1 MGRKVAGVLSY
12 LFHPVFYPP
21 LLLVFYLADNPVDF
35 GLSTPLE
42 DKVLILQTVITCTL
56 LPLVAVFVMRRMKM
70 ISSFQMEDRMERI
83 GPYIAMMIFL
93 IWYYLSVDLYGV
105 APIFRIYILG
115 SIISLISV
123 FIINL
128 FSKVSLHAAGISGVL
143 TNMMISFSYFEN
155 QDFLFRW
162 GDRYFSLSYPVILGV
177 ISIIVF
183 IVLLSRFYLKKHTSA
198 ELAGGL
204 LLGLFGQIVALKLIY
219 IV

>member
-183 IVLLSRFYLKKHTSA
+183 IVLLSRFYLKKHTPA

>member
-21 LLLVFYLADNPVDF
+21 LLLVFYLTDNPVDF

-42 DKVLILQTVITCTL
+42 DTVLILQTVITCTL
-56 LPLVAVFVMRRMKM
+56 LPLAAVFVMRRMKM

-143 TNMMISFSYFEN
+143 INLMISFLYFEN
-155 QDFLFRW
+155 HDFLFRW
-162 GDRYFSLSYPVILGV
+162 GDRYFSIGYPVILGV
-177 ISIIVF
+177 ISIILF
-183 IVLLSRFYLKKHTSA
+183 IVLLSRFYLKKHTPA

-219 IV
+219 II